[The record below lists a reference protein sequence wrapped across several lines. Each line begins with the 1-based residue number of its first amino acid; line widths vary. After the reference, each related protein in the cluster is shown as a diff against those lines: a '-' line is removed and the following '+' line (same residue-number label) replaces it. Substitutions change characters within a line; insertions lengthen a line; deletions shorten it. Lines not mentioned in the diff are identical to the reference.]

1 VPAGIRLVRVDL
13 KSGQRAS
20 GAGTIYEAFKPGTEP
35 TGQGVVIGGSGD
47 MFGTGTTGTTGATG
61 ATTGGSGTAAPT
73 GTGGLY

>member
-20 GAGTIYEAFKPGTEP
+20 GAGTIFEAFKPGTEP
-35 TGQGVVIGGSGD
+35 NGQGVVIGGSGD
-47 MFGTGTTGTTGATG
+47 MFGTGAAGSATG
-61 ATTGGSGTAAPT
+61 GAGTGTAAPT